1 MDFGFLPTLGLK
13 TASEVSSA
21 CRTEK
26 TEEVNAEL
34 QNSFIRHATDAG
46 QNTRETVRERE
57 NSVKQ
62 ETQSYLPLLENNSSF
77 NCASS
82 ELYQIL
88 TFQCV

>member
-1 MDFGFLPTLGLK
+1 M
-13 TASEVSSA
+13 ASEVSGA

-88 TFQCV
+88 TFQSV